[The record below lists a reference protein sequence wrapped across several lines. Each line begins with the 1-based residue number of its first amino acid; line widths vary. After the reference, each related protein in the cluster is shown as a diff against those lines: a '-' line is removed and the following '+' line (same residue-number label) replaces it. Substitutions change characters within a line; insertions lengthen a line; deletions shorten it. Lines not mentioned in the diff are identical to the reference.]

1 MFVLSSINP
10 IKHNIEISRCW
21 IFKPSREI
29 CSTCHKAMLLVFN
42 RTSTNCHVR
51 NQIIHKRKIF
61 RIKHFISSRHTCF
74 CDNTIMKMSNGFD
87 SVDEA
92 RGFCRIRLVNQ
103 ALIAIS
109 VGTGFGSVNT
119 HNHKDT
125 VCHFFLQSCQTLSVF
140 KNSFFIVR

>member
-10 IKHNIEISRCW
+10 IKHNIEISRGW

-29 CSTCHKAMLLVFN
+29 CSTCHKAVLLVFN
-42 RTSTNCHVR
+42 RTGTNRHVR

-61 RIKHFISSRHTCF
+61 RIKHFISCCHTCF
-74 CDNTIMKMSNGFD
+74 CDDTIVKMANRFD
-87 SVDEA
+87 SIDKT
-92 RGFCRIRLVNQ
+92 RRFCRVRLVNQ

-109 VGTGFGSVNT
+109 VGTGFGSINT

-125 VCHFFLQSCQTLSVF
+125 VCYFFL
-140 KNSFFIVR
+140 